1 MKVKA
6 IKDYYDLKLKKNVLV
21 KDNEVFEV
29 SEERA
34 KELTTADNKAGYPVC
49 VVVEEENTELV
60 TEAVAPLSED
70 LAEDA
75 ETVAPADETEPE
87 QADAPADET
96 KPANRGRKKKEE

>member
-6 IKDYYDLKLKKNVLV
+6 IRDYYDLKLKKNVLV

-49 VVVEEENTELV
+49 VVVEDETEPEQAD
-60 TEAVAPLSED
+60 T
-70 LAEDA
+70 
-75 ETVAPADETEPE
+75 PADETEPE
-87 QADAPADET
+87 QADTPADET
-96 KPANRGRKKKEE
+96 EPEQADTPADETEPANRGRKKKEE